1 MEELWLPAVFRGVC
15 LPFWVLVSLPCLLL
29 RLCQLSWRLEDKIL
43 PPIRFQPGYR
53 VVGTFLVMAA
63 NTVPFL
69 FRYFRQELRE
79 QFLGSE
85 LKETGSTFGTVF
97 LAL

>member
-29 RLCQLSWRLEDKIL
+29 LLCQLSWRLEDKIL

-63 NTVPFL
+63 NRHCPIPLPIFQAGAERAVPGL
-69 FRYFRQELRE
+69 
-79 QFLGSE
+79 
-85 LKETGSTFGTVF
+85 
-97 LAL
+97 